1 MFHVEHSHQECRE
14 SLQRHGSITL
24 PRSKKQIPRR
34 GDSDRRHLWEGT
46 IVKNIE
52 ELNVNVFELFSKD
65 WALLT
70 AGSIGSYNAMTI
82 GWGQLGTLWNKNVVT
97 FFVKPVRFTHGFMD
111 ADEYFTVSFYPKE
124 YQRDLTILGSKSGRD
139 GDKIALTRL
148 TPQAAEHG
156 VTFAQARLTLICKK
170 IYRHDMEL
178 AGIPSGA
185 AEIYYAKEAPHTIY
199 IGEVTGFVEN

>member
-1 MFHVEHSHQECRE
+1 M
-14 SLQRHGSITL
+14 
-24 PRSKKQIPRR
+24 
-34 GDSDRRHLWEGT
+34 
-46 IVKNIE
+46 KNIE

-70 AGSIGSYNAMTI
+70 AGSIGNYNAMTI

-97 FFVKPVRFTHGFMD
+97 VFVKPVRFTHGFMD

-170 IYRHDMEL
+170 IYRHDMDL
-178 AGIPSGA
+178 ANIPA
-185 AEIYYAKEAPHTIY
+185 DATQAYYAEEAPHTIY
-199 IGEVTGFVEN
+199 IGEVTGFIES